1 MSKNKNVSDSDTN
14 NPAAETENA
23 AVNTGRYEGVTNFA
37 YIGPSLPGGRLKS
50 NTVLCG
56 TYAEIT
62 EYYKEAIEL
71 YPSAARLIVPVARL
85 AESREKIKT
94 SGNLLYN
101 YNEEIAAAIK
111 TKGVEE

>member
-1 MSKNKNVSDSDTN
+1 MSNKKTVSDSDT
-14 NPAAETENA
+14 TTNA
-23 AVNTGRYEGVTNFA
+23 PEGATPNGKGRYEGVTNFA
-37 YIGPSLPGGRLKS
+37 YIGPSLPGGKLQS

-62 EYYKEAIEL
+62 EYYKDAIEI
-71 YPSAARLIVPVARL
+71 YPSAARLIVPVTRL

-101 YNEEIAAAIK
+101 YNTEIAAAIK
-111 TKGVEE
+111 ARGEEE